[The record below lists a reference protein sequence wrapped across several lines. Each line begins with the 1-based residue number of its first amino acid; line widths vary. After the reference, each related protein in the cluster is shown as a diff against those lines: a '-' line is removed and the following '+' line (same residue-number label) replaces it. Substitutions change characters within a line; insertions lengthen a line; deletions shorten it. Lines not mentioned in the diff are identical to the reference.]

1 MQDLSHGRS
10 LTLVFGLG
18 SPWQGPSMTLC
29 CLLSCSTFD
38 SSEAFPSD
46 VKQGKM
52 RVTCRVAPLT
62 SFSPPQLT
70 DHLSPLPS
78 TQEPVCTCLP
88 WAALLLHCLCPL
100 RPPLRS
106 SALQRLSWLRAGG
119 GTPPIP
125 APTPTSPSP
134 CLELSLVP
142 RKPTSPRAPKNA
154 RACPQGTF
162 TH

>member
-1 MQDLSHGRS
+1 MNSLVAALWLGFQPSFSPKGAVSVRGRAACAQDKRRMQDLSHGRS

-106 SALQRLSWLRAGG
+106 SALQ
-119 GTPPIP
+119 
-125 APTPTSPSP
+125 
-134 CLELSLVP
+134 
-142 RKPTSPRAPKNA
+142 
-154 RACPQGTF
+154 
-162 TH
+162 